1 MTFLQ
6 LIRKNLFRKKLRTF
20 LTTFAIF
27 VAFAIFG
34 ILATFQNA
42 LNSGADT
49 ASADRLIVTNK
60 INFTLPMPIAY
71 VARVAAVPGVK
82 LVSHANW
89 FGGYYQEPK
98 NFLVAFA
105 VDPQSYLD
113 LYPEYVL
120 TPAERAA
127 FLGDRGSIIVGENLA
142 KQFNW
147 KVGDRIPIKSNIFRK
162 VDGSDTWDFAVA
174 GIIKPG
180 ATGVDVSFVAF
191 HYEYFKQTRSFGGDT
206 IGWMILRTESP
217 KENERIARTIDKM
230 FENSPFE
237 TETKTE
243 QAFNKAFT
251 EQLGDL
257 GFLILLVVGAAFATI
272 LLIVGNTMMLTVRE
286 RTNEIAVLKTIGFTA
301 DNIFRLVIGESLLLA
316 SIGGLLGLGVAFA
329 MTLMLA
335 NAFAGRIG
343 VMAFSPGTALIGLAM
358 IGALGFLTGLLP
370 ALRAMN
376 LNVVTALGRK

>member
-1 MTFLQ
+1 MTFFQ
-6 LIRKNLFRKKLRTF
+6 LIRKNLFRKKLRTI

-71 VARVAAVPGVK
+71 ASRVATVPGVK

-98 NFLVAFA
+98 NFLVALA
-105 VDPQSYLD
+105 IDPQSYLD

-120 TPAERAA
+120 PPAQRAA
-127 FLGDRGSIIVGENLA
+127 FLGDRGSIIVGEGLA

-147 KVGDRIPIKSNIFRK
+147 KLGDRIPIKSNIFRK
-162 VDGSDTWDFAVA
+162 VDGSDTWDFTVA
-174 GIIKPG
+174 GIMTPG
-180 ATGVDVSFVAF
+180 STGVDVNFVAF

-206 IGWMILRTESP
+206 IGWLILRTESP
-217 KENERIARTIDKM
+217 KENERISRTIDAM
-230 FENSPFE
+230 FANSPFE

-251 EQLGDL
+251 EQLGDV
-257 GFLILLVVGAAFATI
+257 GFIILLVVGAAFGTI

-301 DNIFRLVIGESLLLA
+301 DSIFRLVIGESLLLA
-316 SIGGLLGLGVAFA
+316 SIGGLLGLGAA
-329 MTLMLA
+329 YAASIGLA
-335 NAFAGRIG
+335 AVSGGRFG
-343 VMAFSPGTALIGLAM
+343 VMAFSPVTALIGVG
-358 IGALGFLTGLLP
+358 IIVALGLLTGLLP